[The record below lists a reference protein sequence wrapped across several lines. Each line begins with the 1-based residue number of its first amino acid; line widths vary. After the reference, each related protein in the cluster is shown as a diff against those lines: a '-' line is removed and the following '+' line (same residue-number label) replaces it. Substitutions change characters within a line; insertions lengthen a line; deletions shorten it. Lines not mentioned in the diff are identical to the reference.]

1 MQDEILIKRLSIIKL
16 LYQIGLEQSKQYE
29 SIAFFSILS
38 FHDSIEMFLKL
49 ACETKQIKSDGLS
62 FIEYW
67 EKLPFLTLKE
77 SMRSFNARRVNL
89 KHKGLIPAKIEIETS
104 RVNTKQFFEQNT
116 ETTFGI
122 KFSEISLFELIKFD
136 KPKLLLVTAEQHFKK
151 QEFQKS
157 FLKIVESFEELLLE
171 YKSNKIRWNAG
182 NLFDFSNK
190 ISIERYSSWS
200 DKDGKDKRLDEV
212 VNKLNEKFEEVER
225 ALEIIS
231 YGFDFRK
238 YSKFKMCSPKLYRE
252 SSGKYQFYNFQNRI
266 KFNKENCEFGM
277 SFVLECCLKLQE
289 FDYENPNLD

>member
-49 ACETKQIKSDGLS
+49 ACETKQIKSENLS

-67 EKLPFLTLKE
+67 QKLPNLTLKE
-77 SMRSFNARRVNL
+77 SMRSFNTLRVNL
-89 KHKGLIPAKIEIETS
+89 KHKGLIPARIEIETS
-104 RVNTKQFFEQNT
+104 RVNTSQFFEQNT

-122 KFSEISLFELIKFD
+122 KFSDISLFELIKFD
-136 KPKLLLVTAEQHFKK
+136 KPKSLLISAEQHLTKH
-151 QEFQKS
+151 EFQES
-157 FLKIVESFEELLLE
+157 FLNIAESFEELLLE
-171 YKSNKIRWNAG
+171 YKSNKIRWNRG

-190 ISIERYSSWS
+190 ISIDRYSSWS
-200 DKDGKDKRLDEV
+200 DKEGKDNRLDEV
-212 VNKLNEKFEEVER
+212 VNKLNEKFKEVER

-238 YSKFKMCSPKLYRE
+238 YSKFKMCSPELYKE
-252 SSGKYQFYNFQNRI
+252 TSGRYQFYNHKNKI
-266 KFNKENCEFGM
+266 VFNKENCEFGI

-289 FDYENPNLD
+289 FDYENPNLN